1 MRKHLWLTDLTLLGL
16 VLWAGTALQSR
27 WEASKAREEALL
39 RQLIPPVPP
48 PVIPALP
55 SLSPATPAAYME
67 MAQQFLFSKDRN
79 PNVILDPPPP
89 PPAPKPMPAL
99 PAAYGMIDLGGGPTV
114 ILSEKPGARHRGYR
128 AGETIGAFKLLAI
141 NGQELT
147 FEWEG
152 KQVKKRLEEIID
164 KKAAE
169 STAPPPETAA
179 AKSAVPQA
187 VTSLAP
193 VKPGP
198 GIELGE
204 NSRACVPGDAS
215 PAGTIQDG
223 FKKVVNKTPFGD
235 SCRWERVN

>member
-1 MRKHLWLTDLTLLGL
+1 MRRHLWLIDLTLLGL
-16 VLWAGTALQSR
+16 VIWAGTSLRSR
-27 WEASKAREEALL
+27 WDQSKGREEALL
-39 RQLIPPVPP
+39 RQMIPPTPP

-55 SLSPATPAAYME
+55 GLSPATPASYMDV
-67 MAQQFLFSKDRN
+67 AQQFLFSRDRN

-89 PPAPKPMPAL
+89 PPAPKPMPPL

-114 ILSEKPGARHRGYR
+114 ILSERPGARHRGYR
-128 AGETIGAFKLLAI
+128 PGETIGPFKLLAI

-169 STAPPPETAA
+169 STAPPPETQTAA
-179 AKSAVPQA
+179 AKPAA
-187 VTSLAP
+187 AATSLAP
-193 VKPGP
+193 VKAGP

-204 NSRACVPGDAS
+204 NSRACVPGDQT
-215 PAGTIQDG
+215 PAGTVQDG